1 MSGFKHW
8 IEKNILK
15 VAAFST
21 VLGASGAVVKNPDDK
36 TLAKNDETGE
46 RIEVVSD
53 AGAKSEEEKQEF
65 DVMRDVGSEML
76 AEVAPIPLISEAKA
90 EAMQKTADPFSMR
103 SLSWWEES
111 NVKVLATEIAQ
122 MPFGDLLEK
131 GIISEEFLANYEYSV
146 ADVNEM
152 RSNPGNDAIKL
163 EKAFKKWRSGKNHSQ
178 CLGGVNETFGM
189 ILGVRIPCET
199 NRWGVEIRWASKA
212 QLDKVEPLFY
222 MGIYNK
228 DGKGNIAKDVIQQ
241 SAYVVTQFNKGKEGC
256 QGHIGYNCF
265 VGTTQYEYS
274 DGKQETSRSLNH
286 MKRYYGPDCKVY
298 GFKSTKIPT
307 AMANVIAKDLVANSN
322 FYLNSIVN
330 IYERLGI
337 DPMQSY
343 SKTDKTQENTAMVEK
358 NKEQEPQER
367 IKKAK
372 IRVAKRDASL
382 TAFNATE
389 TDAVVKDVDE
399 RQAVNKQQQ
408 QQKYAL
414 KHYNR
419 LVKSRKV

>member
-65 DVMRDVGSEML
+65 DVMRDVGREML
-76 AEVAPIPLISEAKA
+76 AEVAPIPLVSEAKA

-111 NVKVLATEIAQ
+111 NVKILATEIAQ

-163 EKAFKKWRSGKNHSQ
+163 EKAFKKWRSGKNYGK
-178 CLGGVNETFGM
+178 CLGGVNEIFDMTLDVA
-189 ILGVRIPCET
+189 ISCET
-199 NRWGVEIRWASKA
+199 NRRGEEIRWASKA
-212 QLDKVEPLFY
+212 QLAEAEQLFY
-222 MGIYNK
+222 MGTYSNN
-228 DGKGNIAKDVIQQ
+228 DNGNISKEAIKQCGYVI
-241 SAYVVTQFNKGKEGC
+241 TQFNKGKHGKY
-256 QGHIGYNCF
+256 GHVGFNCF

-274 DGKQETSRSLNH
+274 DGKQKTSSSLSR
-286 MKRYYGPDCKVY
+286 MGRYYGPDCKVY

-322 FYLNSIVN
+322 FYSNSIVN

-372 IRVAKRDASL
+372 IRVAKRDATL